1 MKNTTGIPH
10 TEVEN
15 DNSGITNI
23 TYENPMKELRWVWR
37 DVPHNIGS
45 KVLQQK
51 WEIVTSRGNIVVD
64 ARSEWRDVPEETE

>member
-10 TEVEN
+10 TAVKN
-15 DNSGITNI
+15 DNSRITKVI
-23 TYENPMKELRWVWR
+23 HENPMNELRWVWQ

-51 WEIVTSRGNIVVD
+51 WEIVTVQGHIVVD
-64 ARSEWRDVPEETE
+64 ARSEWRDVPEVTE